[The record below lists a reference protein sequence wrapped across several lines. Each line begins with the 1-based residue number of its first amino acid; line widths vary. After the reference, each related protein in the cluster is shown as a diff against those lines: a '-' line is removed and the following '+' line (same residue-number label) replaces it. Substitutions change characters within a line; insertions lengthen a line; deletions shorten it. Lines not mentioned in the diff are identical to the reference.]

1 MKILLSLFL
10 CALLSFTAFA
20 NYSEKPLAENFTATT
35 LEGKAF
41 SLEEL
46 RGKVVVLTFWSTR
59 CPICAA
65 ETPKFNQ
72 LVDKYAG
79 KDVVFLGLTMEN
91 EALVGNYLKKKTFK
105 FTIVPNSLGVI
116 MQYADKNPNG
126 SFNIAYPT
134 TFVVNQKGEIE
145 LKTNGRK
152 SQTIDD
158 TVSKLLTGR

>member
-1 MKILLSLFL
+1 MKIILSLLFCVFL
-10 CALLSFTAFA
+10 VLPGFA
-20 NYSEKPLAENFTATT
+20 KNADKPLAQSFSGTT
-35 LEGKAF
+35 LDGKAF
-41 SLEEL
+41 NLEDL
-46 RGKVVVLTFWSTR
+46 RGKVVVLAFWSTR
-59 CPICAA
+59 CAICNA

-91 EALVGNYLKKKTFK
+91 ESLVSNYLRKKPFK

-134 TFVVNQKGEIE
+134 MFVINQKGEIE
-145 LKTNGRK
+145 LKTSGRK

-158 TVSKLLTGR
+158 TVSRLLTNK